1 MPTKT
6 FLSTLP
12 TVESKNGHSTPP
24 EKKVYIHF
32 LANGLTS
39 MEKYAIMNSQKLTN
53 QQWEVIFYESLR
65 YIYGHG
71 L

>member
-1 MPTKT
+1 MLTRI
-6 FLSTLP
+6 FWSTLP
-12 TVESKNGHSTPP
+12 AVESKNGHSTPP

-32 LANGLTS
+32 LANDLTS
-39 MEKYAIMNSQKLTN
+39 MEKCAIINAQKLTN

-65 YIYGHG
+65 YIYGYG